1 MTKPVKV
8 DFFMGA
14 NSSNG
19 FYSYYDELRPA
30 KTGFRSFLIKGGSGT
45 GKSGLMKKIANTF
58 VEQDNL
64 TEYIHC
70 SSDPDSLDG
79 VILHKGKCSV
89 VDATPP
95 HVIEPD
101 YPGGYETVINICEFF
116 DEDKLESRLDKT
128 VYFCAENSKC
138 HAKCRKLIHCAEV
151 LLTDNAS
158 LVKEFTDFDKVI
170 RNANRVCHAEIP
182 KKKDNSR
189 IGDIKRRL
197 LTAVTNKGIL
207 TYEDTIPA
215 LCDEV
220 VLIKDSYSVAS
231 VCFLEVVRDYAISNG
246 YDVYCCYSPL
256 DPVNQLEHVLIP
268 EMRLGFVTSNSM
280 CEFEQVNSSKIIN
293 FSRFT
298 DMVKLADKKQYLKF
312 NKKMAF
318 DLLEQAV
325 VILKDAKDIHDDMEI
340 QYTDAVDFSRL
351 DEKSDEVIAKINSR
365 YF

>member
-1 MTKPVKV
+1 MTTKPVKV

-19 FYSYYDELRPA
+19 FYSYYDELRIP
-30 KTGFRSFLIKGGSGT
+30 KKGFRSFLIKGGSGT
-45 GKSGLMKKIANTF
+45 GKSGLMKKIANKF

-79 VILHKGKCSV
+79 VILHKANCSV

-116 DEDKLESRLDKT
+116 DEEKLESRLDKT
-128 VYFCAENSKC
+128 IHFVAENSKC
-138 HAKCRKLIHCAEV
+138 HVKCRKFIHCAEV
-151 LLTDNAS
+151 LLSDNAS
-158 LVKEFTDFDKVI
+158 YVKENTDFEKVI
-170 RNANRVCHAEIP
+170 RNAQRICHAEIP
-182 KKKDNSR
+182 KKKDNTS
-189 IGDIKRRL
+189 IGNVKRRL
-197 LTAVTNKGIL
+197 LTAITNKGIL
-207 TYEDTIPA
+207 TYENTIKA

-220 VLIKDSYSVAS
+220 ITIKDSYGVAS
-231 VCFLEVVRDYAISNG
+231 VCLLEVVCDYAISNG

-256 DPVNQLEHVLIP
+256 DPIKQLEHLFIP
-268 EMRLGFVTSNSM
+268 ELRLGFITESAM
-280 CEFEQVNSSKIIN
+280 CEFDSITSSKIIN
-293 FSRFT
+293 FTRFT
-298 DMVKLADKKQYLKF
+298 DMQKLADKKQFLKF

-318 DLLEQAV
+318 EMLDQAV
-325 VILKDAKDIHDDMEI
+325 LILKDAKDIHDDMEI

-351 DEKSDEVIAKINSR
+351 DEKTDEVIDKINSR
-365 YF
+365 Y